1 MPNTYSQIYIQVVF
15 ATKGRETL
23 IEDKNR
29 QEIEK
34 YITGILTN
42 KGQKLIAVYD
52 NPDHL
57 HLFFSYKNLKIT
69 IPELVKIIKSEST
82 KFINDKRLSFGKF
95 AWQESYGAFSYAKSQ
110 KDAVTQYILN
120 QKNHHQKRSFREEY
134 LDFLE
139 KFDIN
144 YDEKYLF
151 EFYDKLE

>member
-1 MPNTYSQIYIQVVF
+1 MANTYHQVYIQVVF

-42 KGQKLIAVYD
+42 KGQKLIAIYA

-82 KFINDKRLSFGKF
+82 KFINDLLSFASLTLISCKLF
-95 AWQESYGAFSYAKSQ
+95 RFKISTNFFVIKLGAPVSNK
-110 KDAVTQYILN
+110 
-120 QKNHHQKRSFREEY
+120 KRY
-134 LDFLE
+134 FLSVI
-139 KFDIN
+139 KIGIMFFPLVYSNFISV
-144 YDEKYLF
+144 
-151 EFYDKLE
+151 

>member
-42 KGQKLIAVYD
+42 KGQKLIAMYA

-57 HLFFSYKNLKIT
+57 HLFF
-69 IPELVKIIKSEST
+69 
-82 KFINDKRLSFGKF
+82 
-95 AWQESYGAFSYAKSQ
+95 
-110 KDAVTQYILN
+110 
-120 QKNHHQKRSFREEY
+120 
-134 LDFLE
+134 
-139 KFDIN
+139 
-144 YDEKYLF
+144 
-151 EFYDKLE
+151 

>member
-42 KGQKLIAVYD
+42 KGQKLIAVYA

-57 HLFFSYKNLKIT
+57 HLFFSYKNLLCI
-69 IPELVKIIKSEST
+69 
-82 KFINDKRLSFGKF
+82 
-95 AWQESYGAFSYAKSQ
+95 
-110 KDAVTQYILN
+110 
-120 QKNHHQKRSFREEY
+120 
-134 LDFLE
+134 
-139 KFDIN
+139 
-144 YDEKYLF
+144 
-151 EFYDKLE
+151 

>member
-42 KGQKLIAVYD
+42 KGQKLIAIYA

-57 HLFFSYKNLKIT
+57 H
-69 IPELVKIIKSEST
+69 
-82 KFINDKRLSFGKF
+82 
-95 AWQESYGAFSYAKSQ
+95 
-110 KDAVTQYILN
+110 
-120 QKNHHQKRSFREEY
+120 
-134 LDFLE
+134 
-139 KFDIN
+139 
-144 YDEKYLF
+144 
-151 EFYDKLE
+151 

>member
-42 KGQKLIAVYD
+42 KGQKLIAIYA

-110 KDAVTQYILN
+110 KETVVHYIEN
-120 QKNHHQKRSFREEY
+120 QKEHHKKEKFRTEY
-134 LDFLE
+134 LKFLKVFE
-139 KFDIN
+139 IQ
-144 YDEKYLF
+144 YDERYLF
-151 EFYDKLE
+151 EFYD

>member
-42 KGQKLIAVYD
+42 KGQKLIAIYA

-57 HLFFSYKNLKIT
+57 HLFF
-69 IPELVKIIKSEST
+69 
-82 KFINDKRLSFGKF
+82 
-95 AWQESYGAFSYAKSQ
+95 
-110 KDAVTQYILN
+110 
-120 QKNHHQKRSFREEY
+120 
-134 LDFLE
+134 
-139 KFDIN
+139 
-144 YDEKYLF
+144 
-151 EFYDKLE
+151 

>member
-42 KGQKLIAVYD
+42 KGQKLIAIYA

-110 KDAVTQYILN
+110 KETVVHYIEN
-120 QKNHHQKRSFREEY
+120 QKEHHKKENFRTEY
-134 LDFLE
+134 LKFLKVFE
-139 KFDIN
+139 IK
-144 YDEKYLF
+144 YDERYLF
-151 EFYDKLE
+151 EFYD

>member
-1 MPNTYSQIYIQVVF
+1 MPIQIIYIC
-15 ATKGRETL
+15 
-23 IEDKNR
+23 
-29 QEIEK
+29 
-34 YITGILTN
+34 
-42 KGQKLIAVYD
+42 
-52 NPDHL
+52 
-57 HLFFSYKNLKIT
+57 FFSYKNLKIT

-95 AWQESYGAFSYAKSQ
+95 AWQESYGAFSNAKSQ

>member
-42 KGQKLIAVYD
+42 KGQKLIAMYA

-110 KDAVTQYILN
+110 KM
-120 QKNHHQKRSFREEY
+120 R
-134 LDFLE
+134 
-139 KFDIN
+139 
-144 YDEKYLF
+144 
-151 EFYDKLE
+151 

>member
-42 KGQKLIAVYD
+42 KGQKLIAMYA

-57 HLFFSYKNLKIT
+57 HLFFSYKNMKIT
-69 IPELVKIIKSEST
+69 IPELV
-82 KFINDKRLSFGKF
+82 
-95 AWQESYGAFSYAKSQ
+95 
-110 KDAVTQYILN
+110 
-120 QKNHHQKRSFREEY
+120 
-134 LDFLE
+134 
-139 KFDIN
+139 
-144 YDEKYLF
+144 
-151 EFYDKLE
+151 